1 MAEAALFCVILL
13 GISNMGLC
21 LYVNILNLRIK
32 NLEKE
37 VKENVSKIQS

>member
-1 MAEAALFCVILL
+1 MDLNALSNVLL
-13 GISNMGLC
+13 GIACIFNSFVL
-21 LYVNILNLRIK
+21 IDLNKKIK